1 MRDEGCLW
9 VQMNRLWS
17 TIALLACAATPAA
30 RAADSGDEV
39 IVVYNARLPQSKE
52 LATYYAERR
61 KVPMN
66 QIFGFDLSTNDNMT
80 RVEFRDS
87 LQRPLAAQLEK
98 AKLWHIA
105 SEIVPATTNHPGRV
119 DWKVAQSSIRYAVL
133 MYGVPLRILADPHLK
148 EEIPETV
155 KPELRRNEAAVDSE
169 LALLPLVEQKLP
181 LFGPLRN
188 PLYGATNLALF
199 HPTNG
204 VLMVTRLDGP
214 TAAIARG
221 LVDKALQAE
230 KDGLWGRAYFDL
242 RKTTEPS
249 YKIGDDMIRNA
260 SEICRRL
267 GFETVVDDNPG
278 TFPDGFPMSHIA
290 FYAGWYTEDV
300 SGPFASPV
308 VEFMPGAFAYH
319 LHSYSANSLHTTNR
333 HWAGPLLAK
342 GVTATMGTIDE
353 PYLSGTPDISV
364 FTARFLLNGYTFGE
378 AAYASQT
385 VLSWQTT
392 VVGDPLYQPFSR
404 SLDQMAQAL
413 EQRKNKLVE
422 WCYLRLLNLNQASG
436 RPLAQSAALLE
447 RLPATTNSA
456 VLTEKLSD
464 LYAAQGKPA
473 SAIHACEQALKLDAS
488 PQQRLR
494 LRLTLGERLAASGHD
509 LEAYE
514 DYQKLLAENPDYPDK
529 PAIYRKL
536 LPLAQK
542 LNKTADAERYE
553 AELKR

>member
-1 MRDEGCLW
+1 
-9 VQMNRLWS
+9 
-17 TIALLACAATPAA
+17 
-30 RAADSGDEV
+30 
-39 IVVYNARLPQSKE
+39 
-52 LATYYAERR
+52 
-61 KVPMN
+61 
-66 QIFGFDLSTNDNMT
+66 
-80 RVEFRDS
+80 
-87 LQRPLAAQLEK
+87 
-98 AKLWHIA
+98 
-105 SEIVPATTNHPGRV
+105 
-119 DWKVAQSSIRYAVL
+119 

-392 VVGDPLYQPFSR
+392 VVGDPLYQPFNR
-404 SLDQMAQAL
+404 NLDQMAQAL
-413 EQRKNKLVE
+413 ELP
-422 WCYLRLLNLNQASG
+422 A
-436 RPLAQSAALLE
+436 LAQSEPGQWPAA
-447 RLPATTNSA
+447 R
-456 VLTEKLSD
+456 
-464 LYAAQGKPA
+464 
-473 SAIHACEQALKLDAS
+473 AI
-488 PQQRLR
+488 
-494 LRLTLGERLAASGHD
+494 GRLAGAPSGHD
-509 LEAYE
+509 KQRRAHGKTQRALRRTRKTGLRYSCLRTSPQARCLAAATAPLEAHARRTIGR
-514 DYQKLLAENPDYPDK
+514 LRP
-529 PAIYRKL
+529 RS
-536 LPLAQK
+536 
-542 LNKTADAERYE
+542 
-553 AELKR
+553 